1 MELALQEN
9 EDRFRD
15 LAEGSIE
22 GIMIHRDFK
31 PLFVNGTYAKIFGFD
46 HPEEVM
52 ALNDLLELADPQDA
66 AR

>member
-31 PLFVNGTYAKIFGFD
+31 PLFVNGTYAKILD
-46 HPEEVM
+46 SITPKK
-52 ALNDLLELADPQDA
+52 
-66 AR
+66 